1 LRFQPEINRN
11 ANIVYIQKM
20 VRLQMIGDEIV
31 NQNINDVS
39 QEKMKEFLDL
49 LVDLTNKNKAAS
61 NKVEDATKL
70 VLTEIEFEGIDFSE
84 YLSNL
89 IS

>member
-1 LRFQPEINRN
+1 
-11 ANIVYIQKM
+11 
-20 VRLQMIGDEIV
+20 MIGDEIV

>member
-1 LRFQPEINRN
+1 
-11 ANIVYIQKM
+11 M

>member
-1 LRFQPEINRN
+1 MRFQPEINRN